1 MSGGGRVDDDARIV
15 DWGRRTVRMEA
26 DAVAALSGRIGDSFA
41 RAVRILLSARGKVV
55 ITGVGKSG
63 LIGKKIAATM
73 TSTGTPAIFLHA
85 ADAVHGDLGMLGRD
99 DVLLAIS
106 NSGETEEI
114 LRLIPA
120 VRRLGVPLVAMAG
133 RTGSNLAK
141 AADVFLD
148 IAVDQEACPLGLA
161 PTSSTAAT
169 LAMGDALAVALLEAR
184 GFREE
189 DFALLH
195 PGGKLGR
202 RWLRVAEL
210 MHTGDRM
217 PSVADD
223 ALLKEVIYEISSKG
237 LGMTVV
243 LDSRGGLSGIV
254 TDGDLRRMFGA
265 GIDFYGTP
273 VGRVM
278 TRNPKTVAQDAL
290 AEQALRI
297 MEEHSITSLVVV
309 DDNPAPVGVIHLH
322 DLLKAG
328 VV

>member
-1 MSGGGRVDDDARIV
+1 MSAARVDDDARIV

-243 LDSRGGLSGIV
+243 LDSRGGLAGIV

-278 TRNPKTVAQDAL
+278 SRSPKTVAQDAL